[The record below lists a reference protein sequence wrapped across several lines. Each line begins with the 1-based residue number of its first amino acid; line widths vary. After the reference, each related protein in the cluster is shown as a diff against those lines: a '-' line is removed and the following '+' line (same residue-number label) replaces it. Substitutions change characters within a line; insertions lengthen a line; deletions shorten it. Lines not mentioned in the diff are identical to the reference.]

1 MKKHLNRLAEVT
13 AEQMAQLQAEADE
26 LNKMQSILN
35 ALPMGLQVEK
45 LSDEALGRLREIA
58 RSPVAV
64 LCGDGLLLWNNLCR
78 PRVGLKSEN

>member
-45 LSDEALGRLREIA
+45 LSDEALGRLR
-58 RSPVAV
+58 V
-64 LCGDGLLLWNNLCR
+64 
-78 PRVGLKSEN
+78 